1 MKADKMDDKEYWK
14 IHEEGRK
21 ACEKLDNDC
30 SKANNP
36 YEKGSEK
43 WKTWNRGWN
52 SF

>member
-1 MKADKMDDKEYWK
+1 MKADKMNNKEYWK
-14 IHEEGRK
+14 IHEEGRQSCQK
-21 ACEKLDNDC
+21 VDNDC

-36 YEKGSEK
+36 YKKGSEK